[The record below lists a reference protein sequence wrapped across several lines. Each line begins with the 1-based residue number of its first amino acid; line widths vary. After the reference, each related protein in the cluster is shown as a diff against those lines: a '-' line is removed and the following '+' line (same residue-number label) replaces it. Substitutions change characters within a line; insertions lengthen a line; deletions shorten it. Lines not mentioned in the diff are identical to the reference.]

1 MPRANHHVA
10 PGKGQ
15 RRPLIG
21 VRIAQDSQLLLRIRR
36 PLHAKEDFRPQR
48 LSPVARVLTGD
59 RDVTHGHAGIKQIT
73 AFAAELKRLAER
85 RLMVR
90 DDKRLAGQIA
100 GVHRRNGHRAFHADS
115 ALSARDVA
123 DLCRRVRAERLAHLQ
138 ALRQLKFLPEQRIRL
153 SAGDGSAQ
161 GNLLRSDFRAAR
173 RIHPCEHL
181 QRLRGRAAGIQLHN
195 RAHIQP
201 PALHRGI
208 HMLHPRLCLYAT
220 FRLRARQI
228 ALVDKVRRCLHH
240 MHLIRR
246 ALRVEDV
253 ENHLAGERRAVS
265 PTFGTVHHRHPA
277 RVQDVRFLPQAAGQR
292 NFAFH
297 HRL

>member
-1 MPRANHHVA
+1 MPDLPRANHHVA

-73 AFAAELKRLAER
+73 AFATELERLAER

-100 GVHRRNGHRAFHADS
+100 GMHRRNGHRAFHADFP
-115 ALSARDVA
+115 LSARDIA
-123 DLCRRVRAERLAHLQ
+123 DLRRRVRAERLAHLQ
-138 ALRQLKFLPEQRIRL
+138 PLRQLKFLPEQRIRL
-153 SAGDGSAQ
+153 SAGNSSAQ
-161 GNLLRSDFRAAR
+161 GNLLRGDFRAAR

-201 PALHRGI
+201 PALH
-208 HMLHPRLCLYAT
+208 
-220 FRLRARQI
+220 
-228 ALVDKVRRCLHH
+228 
-240 MHLIRR
+240 
-246 ALRVEDV
+246 
-253 ENHLAGERRAVS
+253 
-265 PTFGTVHHRHPA
+265 
-277 RVQDVRFLPQAAGQR
+277 
-292 NFAFH
+292 
-297 HRL
+297 